1 VERRVK
7 AHLSISV
14 LAYHFVHVLRDCGQT
29 RCASRYVRAAMPSCR
44 RMQAYAGAPALQCA
58 QVPLRQ
64 CSDPTTLGGWLA
76 ACDSRDQAVWMAHQ
90 RSGMTLTAIA
100 AELGLSVGRVSQL
113 VARARAVGSG
123 AGEGYKLK
131 T

>member
-1 VERRVK
+1 VYLGDD
-7 AHLSISV
+7 A
-14 LAYHFVHVLRDCGQT
+14 FVQ
-29 RCASRYVRAAMPSCR
+29 
-44 RMQAYAGAPALQCA
+44 RMQAQAGALALQCA

-113 VARARAVGSG
+113 VARARGVGSG